1 MKRFVLFAT
10 VLVSALIVAACG
22 GVTQSAAPQATAAQ
36 ATSVPVV
43 QPTATTAPAAEANV
57 QPTTEPAQPTEVVE
71 QPTSAPTEATATEPT
86 VSDTNAAA
94 PVAVA
99 NTKLNLNTVTADELT
114 SMIPGFSNRM
124 VREFQEY
131 RPYVSIQ
138 QFRRE
143 IGKYVDDATVAGYE
157 QYVYVPVDVNQSD
170 ADSLMQ
176 LSGVDD
182 AVAADLI
189 AGRPYDSN
197 EAFLAQLTQ
206 LVSADD
212 AAAAA
217 GYLQAQ

>member
-22 GVTQSAAPQATAAQ
+22 GATQSAAPHATAAQ

-43 QPTATTAPAAEANV
+43 QPTATTAPAVEASV
-57 QPTTEPAQPTEVVE
+57 QPTAEPAQPTEVVE

-114 SMIPGFSNRM
+114 SMIPGFSSRM